1 MGMKAFIAASIA
13 FATFASV
20 AACGGEKATE
30 PPPATGVTA
39 AQPKDGPGRL
49 LTESEC
55 QSLGHWMADAC
66 QSRPNERSA
75 RVDGWC
81 SDVLRG
87 VETGAWTTR
96 DCAKHI
102 TYIDSTCFR
111 SSTNVHDLMECD
123 QAVSRP

>member
-1 MGMKAFIAASIA
+1 MKAFVAALVA
-13 FATFASV
+13 LAGL
-20 AACGGEKATE
+20 AACGGEKAAE

-39 AQPKDGPGRL
+39 VQPKNNPARL

-55 QSLGHWMADAC
+55 QSLGAWMADAC
-66 QSRPNERSA
+66 QTRPNERSA
-75 RVDGWC
+75 RVEGWC

-87 VETGAWTTR
+87 VENGSWVSG

-111 SSTNVHDLMECD
+111 STTNVHDLMECD
-123 QAVSRP
+123 HAVSRP